1 MRILIITDT
10 LWRND
15 NNVGNSYSNIFE
27 GIDDLEIYNIC
38 CQQGK
43 SSNTVIKSSFQIS
56 EKSIIRSFFGKKSG
70 YYEQDISINID
81 NSLKNSNILR
91 LQIFF
96 WIRELIWFTNKWK
109 SKELDSYLEEVSPDL
124 IFVQLADKTYIN
136 RISLYAKKKCVCPI
150 VGYTWDDI
158 YTLKQFSLS
167 PLYWIDRFIKRC
179 SLRKIVN
186 KCKIIYTISE
196 IQKDEYSNIFNKKCH
211 VLYKGYN
218 IDRIENCCK
227 STTEE
232 IRFLYTGNIG
242 DYRWKS
248 LQLLASSL
256 EKYSKATLDIYT
268 ATPLK
273 KKITNKFKKF
283 KNTNLYSKV
292 SNEKVSEL
300 QSEADVLVHVEPLGL
315 KGMLKSRLSFSTK
328 IVDYFFK
335 KKCILAIG
343 SSESASINY
352 LIKNDAALVATN
364 NFEIDKQLNL
374 ILENHDICD
383 EYAEKGYYVGITNH
397 NINII
402 QNKLIDDFK
411 KVIYEN

>member
-1 MRILIITDT
+1 MRILVITDT

-15 NNVGNSYSNIFE
+15 NNVGNSYSNIFK
-27 GIDDLEIYNIC
+27 GIDDIEIYNIC

-43 SSNTVIKSSFQIS
+43 SSNTIVKSCFQIS
-56 EKSIIRSFFGKKSG
+56 EKSIIKSFFGKKSG
-70 YYEQDISINID
+70 KIESNISINID
-81 NSLKNSNILR
+81 NSIKNSNIPR

-96 WIRELIWFTNKWK
+96 WIRELIWLTNKWK
-109 SKELDSYLEEVSPDL
+109 SNELDNYLEEVSPDL
-124 IFVQLADKTYIN
+124 IFVQLADKTYVN
-136 RISLYAKKKCVCPI
+136 RIGLYAKKKCVCPI

-167 PLYWIDRFIKRC
+167 PLYWTDRFVKRC

-186 KCKIIYTISE
+186 KCKVIYTISE
-196 IQKDEYSNIFNKKCH
+196 MQKDEYSKIFNKKCH

-218 IDRIENCCK
+218 IDRVENSRK
-227 STTEE
+227 PTTEE

-256 EKYSKATLDIYT
+256 EKYSKVTLDIYT

-292 SNEKVSEL
+292 SNERVSEL
-300 QSEADVLVHVEPLGL
+300 QSKADVLVHVEPFGL

-335 KKCILAIG
+335 RKCILAIG
-343 SSESASINY
+343 SPKSASINY
-352 LIKNDAALVATN
+352 LIKNKAALVATN
-364 NFEIDKQLNL
+364 NFEIDKQLDL
-374 ILENHDICD
+374 IVTNRGIAD
-383 EYAEKGYYVGITNH
+383 EYAEKGYSIGKKNH
-397 NINII
+397 NINTI
-402 QNKLIDDFK
+402 QNQLINDFK
-411 KVIYEN
+411 QAVYED